1 MERIQSHLMEV
12 WWLLL
17 LRGLALVLFG
27 VVAVVWPGLTLLVL
41 STLFAVYLLIAG
53 VIDIITGVR
62 AQGHRGLWFLTI
74 LLGLGELGLGVYLLK
89 TGLALPTLIAAI
101 GLALIV
107 IGIIEII
114 AAFETGEDP
123 GRRFLLIIG
132 GGLTVVAGFITLRYP
147 AASGL
152 AFTWV
157 LGVWG
162 LVWGALQIAMCLSI
176 RSRVEEARG
185 K

>member
-1 MERIQSHLMEV
+1 MERIHSHLREV

-17 LRGLALVLFG
+17 IRGLALIIFG
-27 VVAVVWPGLTLLVL
+27 VVAVVWPGLTLLAL
-41 STLFAVYLLIAG
+41 ATLFAVYLLIAG

-74 LLGLGELGLGVYLLK
+74 LLGLGEVGLGVYLLK
-89 TGLALPTLIAAI
+89 TGLALATLIAVV
-101 GLALIV
+101 GLALII

-114 AAFETGEDP
+114 AAFEPGEDP

-132 GGLTVVAGFITLRYP
+132 GAITLIAGFITLRYP

-176 RSRVEEARG
+176 RSRYEQVLG